1 VRPSPAATRRQLFGK
16 FDGAQKTD
24 IVPASSSA
32 GNGAIHIVAHPDGWA
47 SNLEFTGQWDG
58 AKFAGKMHHYT
69 TDDCSFTLTRS

>member
-1 VRPSPAATRRQLFGK
+1 VRPSTAATRRQLFGK

-69 TDDCSFTLTRS
+69 TDDCTFTLTRS